1 MKVNDMVK
9 EHSQQLIANIA
20 IVLVIGHGKSF
31 PELRVLLG

>member
-1 MKVNDMVK
+1 MVK

-20 IVLVIGHGKSF
+20 IILVIGHGKGF